1 MSKYT
6 YSSEICHYCKCTDF
20 GCIPVNTGPHNL
32 CYGEHCDEAQSNW
45 KDAQNPDEPDSPSEI
60 QQNDVTKMPTP
71 IPIHDFMLF
80 FNNPEE
86 QEIQI
91 YDLDTHDIVFQ
102 GQYKALTGYILDHWR
117 AYGMLH
123 SIDNLDPF
131 NETVLVINCR
141 LPKKPEQD

>member
-1 MSKYT
+1 MKPNPIGKMLRNRTTRQNLSQKGMT
-6 YSSEICHYCKCTDF
+6 TMPK
-20 GCIPVNTGPHNL
+20 PV
-32 CYGEHCDEAQSNW
+32 Q
-45 KDAQNPDEPDSPSEI
+45 I
-60 QQNDVTKMPTP
+60 R
-71 IPIHDFMLF
+71 DFMLF

-91 YDLDTHDIVFQ
+91 YDLDTHDIVFE
-102 GQYKALTGYILDHWR
+102 GKFKELLGHRLENWR
-117 AYGMLH
+117 LYGMLH